1 MLKIL
6 LVFWG
11 RRNTQTCTSSF
22 RRNNETTCEQEN
34 FLAIAQKFCD
44 GQRSCSI
51 YAHKDW
57 LGDPCPMY
65 SKYLEITFQCSL
77 RKYIIYMNIY
87 YINIYYIDIYIYNIH
102 IWHVCMYICI
112 YMFIYIFFSI
122 LKYMYTYIHL
132 FIYNIYV

>member
-44 GQRSCSI
+44 GQRSCVI

-77 RKYIIYMNIY
+77 GKYIIYMNIY
-87 YINIYYIDIYIYNIH
+87 YINIYYIDIYIIYIY
-102 IWHVCMYICI
+102 VMYVCI
-112 YMFIYIFFSI
+112 YASICLYIYFF
-122 LKYMYTYIHL
+122 LY
-132 FIYNIYV
+132 